1 MGTDYHEIIDYWFSD
16 KSKKYWFFST
26 PDVDKE
32 IKFLFEDVWI
42 KASKGGLSEW
52 QNSPEGA
59 LALII
64 VLDQFPLN
72 MFRGE
77 PKSFDTE
84 SMALDVVIAAI
95 NNGYDKKLTNDK
107 LKFLFVPLMH
117 SENIENQNL
126 GVKLFKRYGFDLQW
140 PKHHRDLINRFGRFP
155 HRNEIL
161 GRQSTTDEIE
171 YLLSNRVFK
180 G

>member
-1 MGTDYHEIIDYWFSD
+1 MGTGYHEIIDYWFSD
-16 KSKKYWFFST
+16 KNKKYWFSST
-26 PDVDKE
+26 TNIDKE
-32 IKFLFEDVWI
+32 IKTIFEDVWS

-64 VLDQFPLN
+64 VLDQLPLN

-77 PKSFDTE
+77 SKSFQTE
-84 SMALDVVIAAI
+84 SMALEIAITAI
-95 NNGYDKKLTNDK
+95 NNGYDKKLIKDK
-107 LKFLFVPLMH
+107 LKFLFMPLMH

>member
-1 MGTDYHEIIDYWFSD
+1 MVTNCHEIIDYWFSD
-16 KSKKYWFFST
+16 KSKKYWFSST

-32 IKFLFEDVWI
+32 IKTLFEDVWL
-42 KASKGGLSEW
+42 KASKGDYNNW
-52 QNSPEGA
+52 QSSPEGA

-95 NNGYDKKLTNDK
+95 NNGYDKKLTG
-107 LKFLFVPLMH
+107 
-117 SENIENQNL
+117 E
-126 GVKLFKRYGFDLQW
+126 
-140 PKHHRDLINRFGRFP
+140 
-155 HRNEIL
+155 
-161 GRQSTTDEIE
+161 STVRTRA
-171 YLLSNRVFK
+171 SNPTSRARLTVTNAASASCHT
-180 G
+180 

>member
-1 MGTDYHEIIDYWFSD
+1 MVTNCHEIIDYWFSD
-16 KSKKYWFFST
+16 KNKKYWFSST

-32 IKFLFEDVWI
+32 IKTLFEDVWL
-42 KASKGGLSEW
+42 KASKGDYSNW
-52 QNSPEGA
+52 QSSPEGA

-84 SMALDVVIAAI
+84 SMALDVAITAI
-95 NNGYDKKLTNDK
+95 NNGYDKKLTSDK

-140 PKHHRDLINRFGRFP
+140 PQHHRNLIIRFGRFP
-155 HRNEIL
+155 HRNQIL
-161 GRQSTTDEIE
+161 GRESTTDEIE
-171 YLLSNRVFK
+171 YLISERAFK

>member
-1 MGTDYHEIIDYWFSD
+1 MVTNCHEIIDYWFSD
-16 KSKKYWFFST
+16 KSKKYWFSST

-32 IKFLFEDVWI
+32 IKTLFEDVWL
-42 KASKGGLSEW
+42 KASKGDYNNW
-52 QNSPEGA
+52 QSSPEGA

-95 NNGYDKKLTNDK
+95 NNGYDKKLTG
-107 LKFLFVPLMH
+107 
-117 SENIENQNL
+117 E
-126 GVKLFKRYGFDLQW
+126 
-140 PKHHRDLINRFGRFP
+140 
-155 HRNEIL
+155 
-161 GRQSTTDEIE
+161 STVRTIA
-171 YLLSNRVFK
+171 SNPASRARLTVTNAASASCHT
-180 G
+180 